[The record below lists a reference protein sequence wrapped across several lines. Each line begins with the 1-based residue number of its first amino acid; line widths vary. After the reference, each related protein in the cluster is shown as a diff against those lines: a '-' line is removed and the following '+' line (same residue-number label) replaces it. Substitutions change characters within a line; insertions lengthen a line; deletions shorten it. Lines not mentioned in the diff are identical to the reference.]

1 MTGRLAGTA
10 NAALIGRDR
19 ECARIDRL
27 LDDAVGGE
35 SRTLVIRGE
44 AGIGKTA
51 LLEYAAARS
60 PGMTVLRV
68 GGVESESDLAFAG
81 LLGLL
86 RPVLGRLD
94 GLVEMQRHALA
105 GALGLA
111 EARAPDRFLVSA
123 AVLGLLAAV
132 ADDGPLLCVVD
143 DANWLDTPSA
153 EALVFAARRLRAEPV
168 AILFAAREGDERQF
182 EAVGLPEVA
191 LTGVDDRSAE
201 TLLAGA
207 IAGLT
212 PEVRSRLLAE
222 AAGNPLALLEL
233 PRGLSDAQL
242 DGREPLPDAIPL
254 TPRLQQGFR
263 RQIEQLPEPSRLAL
277 LITAAEGTGELATLL
292 GALAALELPS
302 DSLDAA
308 QELGLIRITELRVTF
323 RHPLVRAA
331 VLERA
336 TLSQRQRA
344 HAALAATL
352 SGDEQVDRRVW
363 HQAMA
368 TLTAD
373 DEVAAALAASAKR
386 AELRGAHASAA
397 TAFERA
403 AALTTDGARNATW
416 LGAATHAAWT
426 AGQPDRTRDLLNRA
440 LPLAEGGQ
448 RARLLY
454 IGGLRESRYGNLR
467 DGVAILLDAADAS
480 DTPALTL
487 ELLLEAGYQA
497 ADAGQRDRVPELAA
511 RASDL
516 PEPTLEA
523 RFRKTVL
530 TGLAAMYTGE
540 FDRAQ
545 TVLSEAIEA
554 AAGLPDDPGDQIW
567 AAYAAAIGS
576 DLGAGLPFATRAV
589 ELARSQGRLGV
600 LPAALEQQALQLYW
614 SGQFGSAYAAAQ
626 EGYRLSLDLG
636 RSWGWHLTLTTM
648 AGVEAIWGR
657 ESEARDHGAAVLE
670 LAQRSGQMFVTATV
684 RSILG
689 LARAD
694 EGQTGAGSGH
704 PRRACDGRGTADP
717 PDRCAERGPGRD
729 RGDRPRRPAPE
740 LLSDAAG
747 AVPGLDRTGADGGQ
761 EVDARAL
768 RGVAGAP
775 SPRRGICG
783 GRQVGGRPA
792 AVPPGPRRAPVRR
805 VASPRTPAHRT
816 PAHAYVQRLGDFVRS
831 APRHGGGGRRRS
843 CARVGRPRVS
853 ASPRLSISSP
863 RASNRSPSS
872 PRKGLSNPEIAAQPV
887 PEPAH
892 GRVSPPQGL
901 RQARRNIADRPRSP
915 RDPAQPL
922 VIPRGAERLQTTPR
936 PRPEPR
942 RRRPRGRGRRGTRR
956 APGRP
961 RRP

>member
-1 MTGRLAGTA
+1 MTGRLPGTA
-10 NAALIGRDR
+10 ALVGRDR

-27 LDDAVGGE
+27 LEDAVGGE
-35 SRTLVIRGE
+35 SRALVIRGE

-51 LLEYAAARS
+51 LLEYAAGWS
-60 PGMTVLRV
+60 LGMTVLRV

-86 RPVLGRLD
+86 RPVLDRLD
-94 GLVEMQRHALA
+94 GLVDMQGRALA

-123 AVLGLLAAV
+123 AVLGLLAVV
-132 ADDGPLLCVVD
+132 ADDGPLLCLVD

-182 EAVGLPEVA
+182 EAVGLAEVA
-191 LTGVDDRSAE
+191 LTGVDERSAE
-201 TLLAGA
+201 TLLSDAV
-207 IAGLT
+207 AGLT
-212 PEVRSRLLAE
+212 PAVRSRLLTE
-222 AAGNPLALLEL
+222 AAGNPLALVEL

-242 DGREPLPDAIPL
+242 DGREPLPGAIPL

-263 RQIEQLPEPSRLAL
+263 RQIEQLPEPSRLAM
-277 LITAAEGTGELATLL
+277 LITAAEGTGELAILL
-292 GALAALELPS
+292 GALAALEVPS

-308 QELGLIRITELRVTF
+308 KELGLIRISELRVTF

-336 TLSQRQRA
+336 TLSQRQSV
-344 HAALAATL
+344 HAALADTL
-352 SGDEQVDRRVW
+352 TGDEQVDRRVW

-403 AALTTDGARNATW
+403 AALTTDGTRKATW
-416 LGAATHAAWT
+416 LAAATHAAWT

-454 IGGLRESRYGNLR
+454 IRGLLESRYGNLR

-530 TGLAAMYTGE
+530 TGLAAMYTRG
-540 FDRAQ
+540 FGRAQ
-545 TVLSEAIEA
+545 SLLGEAIEA

-567 AAYAAAIGS
+567 AAYAAAIGT

-657 ESEARDHGAAVLE
+657 ESEAREHGAAVLE
-670 LAQRSGQMFVTATV
+670 LAQRSGQTFVTATV

-689 LARAD
+689 LVELTTGRPEQAADILVELATD
-694 EGQTGAGSGH
+694 EGPQTHPTVALSVVPDAIEAIVRAGRPLELVTDALARYRDWTEQAPTAAKRSMLARCEALLALRSPDAAFGQATELAVELPLFH
-704 PRRACDGRGTADP
+704 RARG
-717 PDRCAERGPGRD
+717 
-729 RGDRPRRPAPE
+729 E
-740 LLSDAAG
+740 LLYGEWLRRERRRIDARPHLRA
-747 AVPGLDRTGADGGQ
+747 AVDGF
-761 EVDARAL
+761 RAL
-768 RGVAGAP
+768 RAAP
-775 SPRRGICG
+775 WE
-783 GRQVGGRPA
+783 
-792 AVPPGPRRAPVRR
+792 RRAEEE
-805 VASPRTPAHRT
+805 
-816 PAHAYVQRLGDFVRS
+816 L
-831 APRHGGGGRRRS
+831 
-843 CARVGRPRVS
+843 
-853 ASPRLSISSP
+853 
-863 RASNRSPSS
+863 RASGETARKREPSTLDQLT
-872 PRKGLSNPEIAAQPV
+872 PRELQIAQLAAEGLSNPEIAA
-887 PEPAH
+887 H
-892 GRVSPPQGL
+892 L
-901 RQARRNIADRPRSP
+901 FLSP
-915 RDPAQPL
+915 RTVEYHLRKVFTKLGLASRTDLVRDGIPL
-922 VIPRGAERLQTTPR
+922 SPS
-936 PRPEPR
+936 
-942 RRRPRGRGRRGTRR
+942 
-956 APGRP
+956 
-961 RRP
+961 